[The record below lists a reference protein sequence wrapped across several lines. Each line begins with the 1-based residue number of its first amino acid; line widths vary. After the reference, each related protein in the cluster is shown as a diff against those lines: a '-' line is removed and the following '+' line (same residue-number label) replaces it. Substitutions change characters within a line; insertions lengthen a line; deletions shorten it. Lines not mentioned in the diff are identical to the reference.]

1 MMSERSEQIAVATPP
16 RRVTLEQ
23 VASAAGLARTTVS
36 DILNRNV
43 GDKYSRATRD
53 RVLKA
58 VRTLGYTPSRA
69 AQVMARGRSGLVG
82 LLLTRDFSNPFWA
95 RVANFVE
102 QELRSRTYRMQL
114 AVTEGNPEQE
124 RKLIQQLDGDQ
135 VEGLIIGPVYESIDL
150 EEHHNVLRGRLP
162 TVLFGGF
169 CDSQFD
175 NVALDHEA
183 GKGMAITY
191 LQERGHRRV
200 GYLCAPPSRLRPDQP
215 NPAYPVYRM
224 FEARGLLQPQWFT
237 WQNDTGRFED
247 FYQTCGEFVKRWKQA
262 DPATRPTAVI
272 CHNDQVAMTAYRALH
287 EAGLSVPG
295 DLSMVG
301 YDNLPETAYLPPPL
315 TTVDNQVQQQMRAL
329 VQRLVERLD
338 HPRQTVQ
345 QIMIR
350 PTLVERASVR
360 RIG

>member
-1 MMSERSEQIAVATPP
+1 MMSERSEQLDVVNPP

-36 DILNRNV
+36 DILNRNIS
-43 GDKYSRATRD
+43 DKYSRATRD

-69 AQVMARGRSGLVG
+69 AQVMARGRSGLIG

-124 RKLIQQLDGDQ
+124 RRLIQQLDGDQ
-135 VEGLIIGPVYESIDL
+135 VEGLIIGPVYEAIDL
-150 EEHHNVLRGRLP
+150 EQHHHVLRGRLP

-169 CDSQFD
+169 CDSNFD

-183 GKGMAITY
+183 GKGMAIEY
-191 LQERGHRRV
+191 LLDHGHRRI

-215 NPAYPVYRM
+215 NPDYPVYRM
-224 FEARGLLQPQWFT
+224 FADRGLLQPEWFI
-237 WQNDTGRFED
+237 WQADTGRFDD
-247 FYQTCGEFVKRWKQA
+247 FYQSCVGFVNCWKNA

-287 EAGLSVPG
+287 EAGVSVPG

-315 TTVDNQVQQQMRAL
+315 TTVDNQAQQQMRAL
-329 VQRLVERLD
+329 VQRLIERLE

-345 QIMIR
+345 QITIR

-360 RIG
+360 SVV